1 MLVCRQQLEE
11 MAEKCMFRS
20 AHQFAVEILR
30 STSAQRLTWL
40 RQYYTSLNHPGL
52 SNTVTNNF
60 PEPDSSPTP
69 SSSSSRKTAATKSHT
84 DTRTP
89 QNHCLKA
96 QKNPKYTQK
105 YHKSKIMPE
114 GTQSNMTLS
123 DKNSTNPQNGVQKP
137 QKTLIVPQDNILE
150 PPNDVPSM
158 ESEGQEEMA
167 CSARG
172 HKRTK
177 RGSVSGSRAFRVVG
191 VGVDQAS
198 SSGLRSEDAAAFPDR
213 DTRSSADFS
222 HDRSTML
229 SKPTAQENKQEQNVC
244 YWTSE
249 KGQREKAQTLFPKQT
264 TPTSSHSS
272 FLTDLIGDTSIL
284 DDLLKP
290 KSRVSSIKTCIAT
303 PFSPRNNESG
313 SLSSQK
319 SNTQAAQ
326 QAPSKCSRKDFWD
339 ILTEGNEESINRLT
353 DPAEVQRVCINTNF
367 AAGSRAGE
375 TESKSLWKTNE
386 NFLWKK

>member
-1 MLVCRQQLEE
+1 
-11 MAEKCMFRS
+11 
-20 AHQFAVEILR
+20 
-30 STSAQRLTWL
+30 
-40 RQYYTSLNHPGL
+40 
-52 SNTVTNNF
+52 
-60 PEPDSSPTP
+60 
-69 SSSSSRKTAATKSHT
+69 
-84 DTRTP
+84 
-89 QNHCLKA
+89 
-96 QKNPKYTQK
+96 
-105 YHKSKIMPE
+105 MPE
-114 GTQSNMTLS
+114 SPQSNMTLS
-123 DKNSTNPQNGVQKP
+123 DKNSTNPQTGVQKP
-137 QKTLIVPQDNILE
+137 QKNLNVPQENILE

-158 ESEGQEEMA
+158 ESEGQEEMV

-177 RGSVSGSRAFRVVG
+177 RGSVSGSRAFRVGGG
-191 VGVDQAS
+191 VGLDQAS
-198 SSGLRSEDAAAFPDR
+198 SSGLRSEEAAAFLDR

-222 HDRSTML
+222 HDRSTVL
-229 SKPTAQENKQEQNVC
+229 SKPAAQENKQEQKVSS
-244 YWTSE
+244 WTSE
-249 KGQREKAQTLFPKQT
+249 KGQREKAQTLFPEQT

-272 FLTDLIGDTSIL
+272 FLADLIGDTSIL

-290 KSRVSSIKTCIAT
+290 KSRVSSIKTCTAT
-303 PFSPRNNESG
+303 PFSPRNNESV
-313 SLSSQK
+313 SLSSPK

-326 QAPSKCSRKDFWD
+326 QAPSKCNRKDFWD